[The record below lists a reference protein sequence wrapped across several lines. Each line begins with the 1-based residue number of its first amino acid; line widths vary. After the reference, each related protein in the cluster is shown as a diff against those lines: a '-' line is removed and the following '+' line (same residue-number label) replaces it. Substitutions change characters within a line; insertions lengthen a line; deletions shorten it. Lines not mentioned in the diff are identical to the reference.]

1 MSRQKQQHQ
10 QQQQQQQQQ
19 ERQKRNSNSNSNELH
34 HLINTSSSS
43 GGVQR
48 RKKSIFL
55 PKNTLLAK
63 TVGKLPQSIINS
75 NSTGINA
82 KRRKI
87 SLTFIPP
94 STQSP
99 LFVYNNN
106 NDQRSFLSLCSGSHL
121 DSGRESVIEDNE
133 SVSTFRSL
141 PSTLEGSVEPDDDT
155 LRWFAEEHQRVSHE
169 NSTEDFFN
177 RQQYRSR
184 YGGTD
189 DFNIS
194 DDDGSS
200 NNSDRNRRRT
210 RHKSQRSNS
219 GTGVILPGLLSTGEY
234 ILSEDESEEEE
245 DFEHEVATVGSEI
258 KMLCK
263 YSAPLIATFF
273 LEQAFSVVSVITVGH
288 LGKQEL
294 AAVSMASMTS
304 TIVLAI
310 FEGVSTALDTLCPQA
325 YGAGNFHAVG
335 VHFQR
340 CSAFSLALYIPIM
353 LFLWY
358 SGSLFELLLDDEE
371 VIRLTQLFL
380 RILILGGPPYILF
393 ENGKRFL
400 QAQGIF
406 DAGTI
411 ILFITAPINVLM
423 NYLLV
428 YNSTIGL
435 GYIGA
440 PIAAVIN
447 FWLMI
452 TLMYLYV
459 EYIDGK
465 ECWGGFTSEAFTN
478 WPALSK
484 LAIPGIIMLEAESL
498 AYECLT
504 LLASYYGTEAL
515 ATQSALSSTVS
526 LLYMI
531 PFAISVASSTRIAN
545 FVGSSNIQSA
555 KVATN
560 VGLVSSLVVALLNSF
575 IILFGSKFIAHLF
588 TEDQEIIDY
597 FVSLCPLIAIF
608 ELFDGLACVASGI
621 LRALALQGIGG
632 VINLLGYYVI
642 AIPFAIYLGF
652 TCQLELVGL
661 WLANGS
667 GLLLIGLTETYI
679 ILTANWNKIIEEA
692 KLRNESDTY
701 FSDDEV

>member
-1 MSRQKQQHQ
+1 MIMIRD
-10 QQQQQQQQQ
+10 
-19 ERQKRNSNSNSNELH
+19 LF
-34 HLINTSSSS
+34 
-43 GGVQR
+43 
-48 RKKSIFL
+48 FL
-55 PKNTLLAK
+55 
-63 TVGKLPQSIINS
+63 
-75 NSTGINA
+75 
-82 KRRKI
+82 
-87 SLTFIPP
+87 
-94 STQSP
+94 
-99 LFVYNNN
+99 
-106 NDQRSFLSLCSGSHL
+106 
-121 DSGRESVIEDNE
+121 
-133 SVSTFRSL
+133 
-141 PSTLEGSVEPDDDT
+141 EPDDDT

-169 NSTEDFFN
+169 NGSDDFFN
-177 RQQYRSR
+177 RQQYRSH

-189 DFNIS
+189 DINSS
-194 DDDGSS
+194 DEDGSS

-210 RHKSQRSNS
+210 RHKNQRSNS

-234 ILSEDESEEEE
+234 ILSEDESEEDE

-263 YSAPLIATFF
+263 YSAPLITTFF

-340 CSAFSLALYIPIM
+340 CSAFSLTLYIPIM

-411 ILFITAPINVLM
+411 ILFITAPLNVLM
-423 NYLLV
+423 NYVLV

-452 TLMYLYV
+452 TLISIGY
-459 EYIDGK
+459 
-465 ECWGGFTSEAFTN
+465 
-478 WPALSK
+478 P
-484 LAIPGIIMLEAESL
+484 
-498 AYECLT
+498 
-504 LLASYYGTEAL
+504 
-515 ATQSALSSTVS
+515 VS
-526 LLYMI
+526 
-531 PFAISVASSTRIAN
+531 
-545 FVGSSNIQSA
+545 FVFNR
-555 KVATN
+555 V
-560 VGLVSSLVVALLNSF
+560 F
-575 IILFGSKFIAHLF
+575 II
-588 TEDQEIIDY
+588 Y
-597 FVSLCPLIAIF
+597 
-608 ELFDGLACVASGI
+608 
-621 LRALALQGIGG
+621 
-632 VINLLGYYVI
+632 
-642 AIPFAIYLGF
+642 
-652 TCQLELVGL
+652 
-661 WLANGS
+661 
-667 GLLLIGLTETYI
+667 
-679 ILTANWNKIIEEA
+679 
-692 KLRNESDTY
+692 DTICN
-701 FSDDEV
+701 